1 MWGFAPEGTVV
12 TTTFKGQA
20 LRSVAD
26 ASRVW
31 RQALPPQPATYV
43 PTNISFVSSDGAN
56 VSLRGVLFGDVHLCS
71 GELDFAADD
80 SNRF

>member
-1 MWGFAPEGTVV
+1 VWGFAPEGAVI

-31 RQALPPQPATYV
+31 RQALPPQQASYV
-43 PTNISFVSSDGAN
+43 PTNISFVCSDGAN
-56 VSLRGVLFGDVHLCS
+56 ASLRGVLFGDVHLCS
-71 GELDFAADD
+71 GKLDKCPQD
-80 SNRF
+80 RCC